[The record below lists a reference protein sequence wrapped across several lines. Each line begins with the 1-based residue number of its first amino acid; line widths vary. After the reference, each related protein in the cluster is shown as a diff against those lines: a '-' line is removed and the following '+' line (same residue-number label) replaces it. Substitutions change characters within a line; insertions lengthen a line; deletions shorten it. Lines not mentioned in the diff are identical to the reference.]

1 MTQDLKCFFN
11 IHKLEN
17 IEVIEVK
24 NQYNETT
31 KKIYVNRCTNCGRII
46 SKHINYEPY

>member
-24 NQYNETT
+24 NQYYEVI
-31 KKIYVNRCTNCGRII
+31 KKIYVNRCSNCGKII
-46 SKHINYEPY
+46 STYIDYESY